1 MGSGSN
7 CLPNQ
12 KTHRE
17 RLRQAPAEVRGVKG
31 IIWAADLTSLIERV
45 AEVASSGFPGLS
57 TFWGVTPASWYALS
71 SLRDVGDVATGAG
84 RVSSTAPQ
92 VCCVEGVTAGTY
104 GNDPKPNS
112 AQTDILL
119 GHLEALSNPQN
130 PWLRCFDYYVAM
142 ACKAAGHTS

>member
-31 IIWAADLTSLIERV
+31 IIWVADLTSLIERV

-57 TFWGVTPASWYALS
+57 TFWG
-71 SLRDVGDVATGAG
+71 GDSGFVV
-84 RVSSTAPQ
+84 RIIV
-92 VCCVEGVTAGTY
+92 VERRG
-104 GNDPKPNS
+104 
-112 AQTDILL
+112 
-119 GHLEALSNPQN
+119 
-130 PWLRCFDYYVAM
+130 
-142 ACKAAGHTS
+142 